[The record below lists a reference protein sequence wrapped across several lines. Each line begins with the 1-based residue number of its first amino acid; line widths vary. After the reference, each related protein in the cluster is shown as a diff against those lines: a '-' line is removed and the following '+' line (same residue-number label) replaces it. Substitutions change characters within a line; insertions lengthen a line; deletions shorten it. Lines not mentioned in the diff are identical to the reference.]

1 MPKLLIIDDEHLIA
15 DALRPGFR
23 NLNVEVLTAN
33 TAADGLKQVSEHHPD
48 AILLDIGLPDKSGLE
63 VLKEIFKMDSRIP
76 TIVMTGQGTTA
87 TAIEA
92 MKLGA
97 FDYLHKPLTFFRTRD
112 LIESALEVSRQMR
125 TPVRWQ
131 DETSAEEADSDVMVG
146 RCEAMREVYKMIG
159 RISQQRATVL
169 IRGDSGTGKELV
181 ARAIYQHS
189 SRSKAPFLAI
199 NCAAI
204 PESLIESELFGHER
218 GAFTGADQRRIGK
231 FEQCSGG
238 TLFLDEIGDMSPLTQ
253 AKVLRVLQEQRFER
267 VGGKETIQTDT
278 RTIVATHRPLEEMVA
293 EGKFREDLYY
303 RLNVFTIHLPALRD
317 RSGDLPELV
326 NMFLRRFSGEMGR
339 EVREASTETLEILA
353 KYQWPGNVRELQSV
367 LRQALLHARGPV
379 LLPSFL
385 PQHIRENL
393 DPSPAR
399 PTSAPVKTDDWNAF
413 IDERLHADSQNLYT
427 EWFTRMEHQL
437 LMRVLSFTNGN
448 QSRASQ
454 ILGITRR
461 SLRGKIQAHGIVM
474 ERSVSTSTDEDD

>member
-1 MPKLLIIDDEHLIA
+1 MPKLLIIDDEPLIA
-15 DALRPGFR
+15 EVLRPGFR
-23 NLNVEVLTAN
+23 EMKVEVVTAG
-33 TAADGLKQVSEHHPD
+33 TAAEGLKQVSEHHPD

-63 VLKEIFKMDSRIP
+63 VLKEIFKMDARIP

-97 FDYLHKPLTFFRTRD
+97 FDYLHKPLTFHATRG
-112 LIESALEVSRQMR
+112 LIEAAFEVSRQMR

-131 DETSAEEADSDVMVG
+131 DETNTEEGDSDIMVG
-146 RCEAMREVYKMIG
+146 RCEAMRDVYKMIG
-159 RISQQRATVL
+159 RVAQQRATVL

-253 AKVLRVLQEQRFER
+253 AKVLRVLQEQLFER
-267 VGGKETIQTDT
+267 VGGTQTIRTDT

-293 EGKFREDLYY
+293 DGKFREDLYY
-303 RLNVFTIHLPALRD
+303 RLNVFTIQLPALRD
-317 RSGDLPELV
+317 RLEDLPELV
-326 NMFLRRFSGEMGR
+326 NMFLRRFSREMGR
-339 EVREASTETLEILA
+339 EVREAAPETLEILT
-353 KYQWPGNVRELQSV
+353 KYHWPGNVRELQSV
-367 LRQALLHARGPV
+367 LKQALLQARGPV

-385 PQHIRENL
+385 PQHIRENPDQAPSHQPS
-393 DPSPAR
+393 DPAKS
-399 PTSAPVKTDDWNAF
+399 DDWNAF

-461 SLRGKIQAHGIVM
+461 SVRGKIQAHGIVM

>member
-1 MPKLLIIDDEHLIA
+1 MPKLLIIDDETQIA
-15 DALRPGFR
+15 EILQPGFR
-23 NLNVEVLTAN
+23 KMKVEVLTAG
-33 TAADGLKQVSEHHPD
+33 TAAEGLKQVSAHHPD

-63 VLKEIFKMDSRIP
+63 LLKEIFKLDSRIP
-76 TIVMTGQGTTA
+76 TIVMTGQGTTE

-97 FDYLHKPLTFFRTRD
+97 FDYLHKPLTFHRTCD
-112 LIESALEVSRQMR
+112 LVQQAFEVSRQTR
-125 TPVRWQ
+125 ILVRWQ
-131 DETSAEEADSDVMVG
+131 DESPAEEDVSDVMVG
-146 RCEAMREVYKMIG
+146 RCEAMRGVYKMIG
-159 RISQQRATVL
+159 RVAQQMGTVL

-189 SRSKAPFLAI
+189 TRSKAPFLAI

-204 PESLIESELFGHER
+204 PESLLESELFGHER
-218 GAFTGADQRRIGK
+218 GAFTGAEQRRIGK

-253 AKVLRVLQEQRFER
+253 TKVLRVLQEQQFQR
-267 VGGKETIQTDT
+267 VGGTETIQTDT

-303 RLNVFTIHLPALRD
+303 RLNVFTIHLPPLRD
-317 RSGDLPELV
+317 RLEDLPELV
-326 NMFLRRFSGEMGR
+326 NLFLRRFSREMGR
-339 EVREASTETLEILA
+339 DAKAAAPETLAILA
-353 KYQWPGNVRELQSV
+353 KYRWPGNVRELQSV
-367 LRQALLHARGPV
+367 LKQALLQASGPV

-385 PQHIRENL
+385 PQHIRENP
-393 DPSPAR
+393 DPTPPREQSDPAK
-399 PTSAPVKTDDWNAF
+399 VDDWNAF
-413 IDERLHADSQNLYT
+413 IDERLHAESQSLYS

-437 LMRVLSFTNGN
+437 LVRVLRFTNGN

-461 SLRGKIQAHGIVM
+461 SLRGKILAHGITI
-474 ERSVSTSTDEDD
+474 EQSVSTNHHEDG

>member
-1 MPKLLIIDDEHLIA
+1 MPKLLIIDDEPAIA
-15 DALRPGFR
+15 QALHPGLR
-23 NLNVEVLTAN
+23 KLKVDVITAG
-33 TAADGLKQVSEHHPD
+33 TAAEGLKRVSDHHPD

-63 VLKEIFKMDSRIP
+63 VLKDIFKMDSRIP
-76 TIVMTGQGTTA
+76 TIVMTGQGTTE

-97 FDYLHKPLTFFRTRD
+97 FDYLHKPLTFSRTRH
-112 LIESALEVSRQMR
+112 LIEAALEVSRQTR

-131 DETSAEEADSDVMVG
+131 DPTHADESDSDIMVG
-146 RCEAMREVYKMIG
+146 RCEAMQDVYKMIG
-159 RISQQRATVL
+159 RIAQQRATVL

-189 SRSKAPFLAI
+189 SRAKAPFLAV

-204 PESLIESELFGHER
+204 PDALIESELFGHER

-238 TLFLDEIGDMSPLTQ
+238 TLFLDEIGDMTPLTQ
-253 AKVLRVLQEQRFER
+253 AKVLRVLQEQQFER
-267 VGGKETIQTDT
+267 VGGTQTIRTDT
-278 RTIVATHRPLEEMVA
+278 RTIFATHRPLEEMVA

-317 RSGDLPELV
+317 RLEDLPELV
-326 NMFLRRFSGEMGR
+326 NMFLRRFSREMGR
-339 EVREASTETLEILA
+339 QVKMATPETLEILA
-353 KYQWPGNVRELQSV
+353 KYRWPGNIRELQSV
-367 LRQALLHARGPV
+367 LKQALLQASGPV

-385 PQHIRENL
+385 PEHIGEKADHAPSRQPS
-393 DPSPAR
+393 DPA
-399 PTSAPVKTDDWNAF
+399 KKDDWNAF
-413 IDERLHADSQNLYT
+413 IDERLQANSQNLYT
-427 EWFTRMEHQL
+427 EWFSRMEHQL
-437 LMRVLSFTNGN
+437 LMRVLSYTNGN

-461 SLRGKIQAHGIVM
+461 SVRGKIQAHGIVM
-474 ERSVSTSTDEDD
+474 ERSVSTSTEEDD

>member
-1 MPKLLIIDDEHLIA
+1 MPKLLIIDDEPQIA
-15 DALRPGFR
+15 EALGPGLR
-23 NLNVEVLTAN
+23 TLQVEVLTAN
-33 TAADGLKQVSEHHPD
+33 TAADGLKHVSEHHPD
-48 AILLDIGLPDKSGLE
+48 AILLDIGLPDKSGLK
-63 VLKEIFKMDSRIP
+63 VLQEIFKMDSRIP
-76 TIVMTGQGTTA
+76 TIVMTGQGTTE

-97 FDYLHKPLTFFRTRD
+97 FDYLHKPLTFYRTRD
-112 LIESALEVSRQMR
+112 LIEAALEVSRQMR

-131 DETSAEEADSDVMVG
+131 DETAAPELDSDMMVG

-189 SRSKAPFLAI
+189 SRSKSPFLAI

-218 GAFTGADQRRIGK
+218 GAFTGAEQRRIGK

-253 AKVLRVLQEQRFER
+253 AKVLRVLQEQQFER

-278 RTIVATHRPLEEMVA
+278 RTIFATHRPLEEMVA
-293 EGKFREDLYY
+293 EGKFREDLFY

-317 RSGDLPELV
+317 RLEDLPELV
-326 NMFLRRFSGEMGR
+326 NMFLQRFSREMGR
-339 EVREASTETLEILA
+339 EVREATPEALEILA
-353 KYQWPGNVRELQSV
+353 KYWWPGNVRELQSV
-367 LRQALLHARGPV
+367 LKQALLQARGPV

-385 PQHIRENL
+385 PQHIRENSGQEPPRQ
-393 DPSPAR
+393 PSD
-399 PTSAPVKTDDWNAF
+399 SGQVDDWNAF

-461 SLRGKIQAHGIVM
+461 SVRGKIQAHGIVM

>member
-1 MPKLLIIDDEHLIA
+1 MPKLLIIDDEPQIA
-15 DALRPGFR
+15 AVLRPGFH
-23 NLNVEVLTAN
+23 NLQVEVLTAG
-33 TAADGLKQVSEHHPD
+33 TAADGLKQVAAHHPD
-48 AILLDIGLPDKSGLE
+48 AILLDIGLPDRSGLE

-92 MKLGA
+92 MKSGA
-97 FDYLHKPLTFFRTRD
+97 FDYLHKPLTFHRTRD
-112 LIESALEVSRQMR
+112 LIEAAFEISRQTR

-131 DETSAEEADSDVMVG
+131 DEAHADEGDSDIMVG

-159 RISQQRATVL
+159 RVAQQPGTVL

-189 SRSKAPFLAI
+189 ARAKSPFLAI

-204 PESLIESELFGHER
+204 PDALLESELFGHER

-267 VGGKETIQTDT
+267 VGGKETIHTDT

-317 RSGDLPELV
+317 RLGDLPELV
-326 NMFLRRFSGEMGR
+326 NMFLRRFNREMGR
-339 EVREASTETLEILA
+339 QVREAAPETLEILA
-353 KYQWPGNVRELQSV
+353 QYRWPGNVRELQSV
-367 LRQALLHARGPV
+367 LKQALLQASGSV
-379 LLPSFL
+379 LLPIFL
-385 PQHIRENL
+385 PRHIRENSDQAPAHPNS
-393 DPSPAR
+393 DPS
-399 PTSAPVKTDDWNAF
+399 KTDDWNAF
-413 IDERLHADSQNLYT
+413 IDERLRADSQNLYT

-437 LMRVLSFTNGN
+437 LMRVLNFTNGN
-448 QSRASQ
+448 QSQASQ

-461 SLRGKIQAHGIVM
+461 SVRGKIQAHGIVF
-474 ERSVSTSTDEDD
+474 ERSVSASNLEDD